1 LRNKKALLILFL
13 ANGISGFA
21 QGITMLSI
29 PWYFAG
35 HNQSSLFNI
44 FYALVTLG
52 SLFWG
57 LYAGALV
64 DGFNRKDVFLG
75 TNFIEG
81 LIVLSI
87 ASLGFKEFASPEL
100 RDHALP
106 TALIVMVFATTFFG
120 YIIHYPN
127 LYAFAQEISD
137 PKDYTKVTSYIE
149 IVGQSTAIAS
159 AALGV
164 FLLEGVDSIEPFS
177 FLGMHF
183 DFELRIEKWELHEIF
198 LLDGITY
205 ILSFIM
211 IIFIKYKPVKN
222 LAQFDEGDLKD
233 RLKSGY
239 DFLLRNKLVTVF
251 GVCSYSIFIVLLVE
265 RFGLLPIYVKNNL
278 QGAGDVL
285 SFSEVMYASGSML
298 AGFMVGSFLTKM
310 PIPKSIIIFIFFT
323 SAGFFISTFID
334 NSVFFY
340 MVSFMFGIA
349 NAGSRI
355 FRISY
360 LFMLVPNELTGRV
373 NSMFNVI
380 TTVFRLV
387 FILTFSL
394 PFFARESNITIAYAV
409 LGVFTLSAGIVL
421 IVLYKKLLA
430 LTEGLSDTEPGHH

>member
-1 LRNKKALLILFL
+1 MRNKKALLILFL
-13 ANGISGFA
+13 ANGLSGFA
-21 QGITMLSI
+21 QGVTMLSI
-29 PWYFAG
+29 PWYFASQ
-35 HNQSSLFNI
+35 NLSPLFNI

-100 RDHALP
+100 QDHALP

-149 IVGQSTAIAS
+149 IVGQSTAVAS

-164 FLLEGVDSIEPFS
+164 FLLEGVDSIETLPFVGT
-177 FLGMHF
+177 FALK
-183 DFELRIEKWELHEIF
+183 IEKWELHEIF
-198 LLDGITY
+198 LLDGISY

-239 DFLLRNKLVTVF
+239 DFLIQHKLVTVF

-278 QGAGDVL
+278 QAGGDVL
-285 SFSEVMYASGSML
+285 SFSEVMYASGSLL
-298 AGFMVGSFLTKM
+298 AGFMVGGFLSKM
-310 PIPKSIIIFIFFT
+310 PIPKSIIIFIVFT
-323 SAGFFISTFID
+323 SAGFFISALID
-334 NSVFFY
+334 ENSLFY
-340 MVSFMFGIA
+340 VVSFLFGIA

-380 TTVFRLV
+380 TTVFRLA
-387 FILTFSL
+387 FILAFSL
-394 PFFARESNITIAYAV
+394 PFFARESNITIAYAI
-409 LGVFTLSAGIVL
+409 LGFFTLSAGVIL
-421 IVLYKKLLA
+421 IILYKKLLA
-430 LTEGLSDTEPGHH
+430 LTEGLSDIEQAPH

>member
-35 HNQSSLFNI
+35 QNQSSLFNI

-100 RDHALP
+100 KDHALP

-164 FLLEGVDSIEPFS
+164 FLLEGVDTIETIPFIGA
-177 FLGMHF
+177 LP
-183 DFELRIEKWELHEIF
+183 LKIEKWELHEIF

-239 DFLLRNKLVTVF
+239 DFLANNRLVTVF

-278 QGAGDVL
+278 QEGGDVL
-285 SFSEVMYASGSML
+285 SFSEVMYASGSLL
-298 AGFMVGSFLTKM
+298 AGFMVGGFLTKM
-310 PIPKSIIIFIFFT
+310 PIPKSIIIFICFT
-323 SAGFFISTFID
+323 SVGFFISTVID
-334 NSVFFY
+334 ESIIFY
-340 MVSFMFGIA
+340 VVSFMFGIA

-380 TTVFRLV
+380 TTVFRLT
-387 FILTFSL
+387 FILLFSL
-394 PFFARESNITIAYAV
+394 PFFSRESNITLAYAT
-409 LGVFTLSAGIVL
+409 LGFFTLSAGIVL
-421 IVLYKKLLA
+421 IVLYKRLLA
-430 LTEGLSDTEPGHH
+430 LTEGLSDAEQAHH

>member
-1 LRNKKALLILFL
+1 MRNKKALLILFL

-29 PWYFAG
+29 PWYFASQ
-35 HNQSSLFNI
+35 NQSSTFNI
-44 FYALVTLG
+44 YYALVTLG

-100 RDHALP
+100 KDHALP

-149 IVGQSTAIAS
+149 IVGQSTAIAA

-164 FLLEGVDSIEPFS
+164 FLLEGVDSIESIPFIGTVP
-177 FLGMHF
+177 LK
-183 DFELRIEKWELHEIF
+183 IEKWELHEIF

-239 DFLLRNKLVTVF
+239 DFLIRNKLVTIF

-265 RFGLLPIYVKNNL
+265 RFSMLPIYVKNNL
-278 QGAGDVL
+278 GGGGDVL
-285 SFSEVMYASGSML
+285 SFSEVMYALGSL
-298 AGFMVGSFLTKM
+298 FAGFMVGSFLTKM
-310 PIPKSIIIFIFFT
+310 SIPKSIIIFIFFT
-323 SAGFFISTFID
+323 STGFFISAMFD
-334 NSVFFY
+334 NNIVFY
-340 MVSFMFGIA
+340 IVSFMFGIA

-380 TTVFRLV
+380 TTVFRLI

-394 PFFARESNITIAYAV
+394 HFFAKESNIVIAYMI
-409 LGVFTLSAGIVL
+409 LGCFTLSAGIIL
-421 IVLYKKLLA
+421 IVLYKKLLR
-430 LTEGLSDTEPGHH
+430 LTEGLSDSENAHH

>member
-1 LRNKKALLILFL
+1 LRNKKALLVLFL

-35 HNQSSLFNI
+35 QNQSSIFNI

-87 ASLGFKEFASPEL
+87 ASLGFKEFSSADL
-100 RDHALP
+100 NNNALP
-106 TALIVMVFATTFFG
+106 TALIIMVFATTFFG

-137 PKDYTKVTSYIE
+137 PKDYTRVTSYIE

-164 FLLEGVDSIEPFS
+164 FLLEGVDTFENIPF
-177 FLGMHF
+177 FGNVHLQI
-183 DFELRIEKWELHEIF
+183 DKWELHEIF
-198 LLDGITY
+198 LMDGITY

-211 IIFIKYKPVKN
+211 IIFIKYTPVKN

-239 DFLLRNKLVTVF
+239 NFLKQNKLVTIF

-265 RFGLLPIYVKNNL
+265 RFGLLPTYVKNNL
-278 QGAGDVL
+278 QAAGDVL
-285 SFSEVMYASGSML
+285 SFSEVMYGSGSLM
-298 AGFMVGSFLTKM
+298 AGFLVGGFLTKM
-310 PIPKSIIIFIFFT
+310 PIPKSILIFIFFT
-323 SAGFFISTFID
+323 AAGFFISSLID
-334 NSVFFY
+334 NNILFY
-340 MVSFMFGIA
+340 AVSFLFGIA

-355 FRISY
+355 FRVSY

-380 TTVFRLV
+380 TTVFRLI
-387 FILTFSL
+387 FILAFSL
-394 PFFARESNITIAYAV
+394 PFFAKESNITIAYAI
-409 LGVFTLSAGIVL
+409 LGLFTLSAGIVL
-421 IVLYKKLLA
+421 LVLYQKLLA
-430 LTEGLSDTEPGHH
+430 LTDGLTDSTADHH

>member
-1 LRNKKALLILFL
+1 LKNKKALLILFL

-35 HNQSSLFNI
+35 QNETPLFNV

-87 ASLGFKEFASPEL
+87 ASLGFKLFASPEL
-100 RDHALP
+100 SDHALP
-106 TALIVMVFATTFFG
+106 TSLIVLVFATTFFG

-149 IVGQSTAIAS
+149 IVGQSTAIAA

-164 FLLEGVDSIEPFS
+164 FLLEGVDSIEPYTIF
-177 FLGMHF
+177 GNTYM
-183 DFELRIEKWELHEIF
+183 FELKIEKWELHEIF

-239 DFLLRNKLVTVF
+239 DFLLKNKLVTIF

-265 RFGLLPIYVKNNL
+265 RFGLLPTYVKNNL

-285 SFSEVMYASGSML
+285 SFSEVMYASGSLM
-298 AGFMVGSFLTKM
+298 AGFMVGGLLTKL

-323 SAGFFISTFID
+323 SVGFFISALTD
-334 NSVFFY
+334 NTLLFY
-340 MVSFMFGIA
+340 IVSFLFGIA

-380 TTVFRLV
+380 TTVFRLA
-387 FILTFSL
+387 FILAFSL
-394 PFFARESNITIAYAV
+394 PFFAKESNITIAYAIMG
-409 LGVFTLSAGIVL
+409 LFTLSAGIVL
-421 IVLYKKLLA
+421 IVLYKRLLT
-430 LTEGLSDTEPGHH
+430 LTEGIADSDAHH

>member
-1 LRNKKALLILFL
+1 MRNKKALLILFL

-29 PWYFAG
+29 PWYFASQ
-35 HNQSSLFNI
+35 NQSSTFNI
-44 FYALVTLG
+44 YYALVTLG

-100 RDHALP
+100 KDHALP

-164 FLLEGVDSIEPFS
+164 FLLEGVDSIESIPFIGTVP
-177 FLGMHF
+177 LV
-183 DFELRIEKWELHEIF
+183 IEKWELHEIF

-239 DFLLRNKLVTVF
+239 DFLIRNKLVTIF

-265 RFGLLPIYVKNNL
+265 RFSMLPIYVKNNL
-278 QGAGDVL
+278 GGAGDVL
-285 SFSEVMYASGSML
+285 SFAEVMYALGSL
-298 AGFMVGSFLTKM
+298 FAGFMVGSLLTKM

-323 SAGFFISTFID
+323 ATGFFVSAAFD
-334 NSVFFY
+334 NNIVFY
-340 MVSFMFGIA
+340 VVSFMFGIA

-380 TTVFRLV
+380 TTVFRLI

-394 PFFARESNITIAYAV
+394 HFFAKESNIVYAYLI
-409 LGVFTLSAGIVL
+409 LGCFTLTAGVVL
-421 IVLYKKLLA
+421 IVLYKKLLR
-430 LTEGLSDTEPGHH
+430 LTEGLSDSENSHH

>member
-1 LRNKKALLILFL
+1 MRNKRALLILFL

-29 PWYFAG
+29 PWYFVS
-35 HNQSSLFNI
+35 HNQFSQFNI
-44 FYALVTLG
+44 FYALVTLF

-81 LIVLSI
+81 LIILSI
-87 ASLGFKEFASPEL
+87 ASLGFKEFASPNIA
-100 RDHALP
+100 DHALP

-137 PKDYTKVTSYIE
+137 PRDYTKVTSYIE
-149 IVGQSTAIAS
+149 IVGQSTVMAS
-159 AALGV
+159 AAIGV
-164 FLLEGVDSIEPFS
+164 FLLGGVDSIETIHLFG
-177 FLGMHF
+177 LEYV
-183 DFELRIEKWELHEIF
+183 FELKIAKWELHEIF

-205 ILSFIM
+205 IISFVM
-211 IIFIKYKPVKN
+211 IIFIKYQPVKN
-222 LAQFDEGDLKD
+222 LTQFDEGGLKD

-239 DFLLRNKLVTVF
+239 DFLRKNSLVTIF
-251 GVCSYSIFIVLLVE
+251 GVCSYVIFIVLVVE
-265 RFGLLPIYVKNNL
+265 RIGLLSKYVNNNL
-278 QGAGDVL
+278 QGGASV
-285 SFSEVMYASGSML
+285 FSYSEIFYTLGSLIMGYLASG
-298 AGFMVGSFLTKM
+298 FLSRL
-310 PIPKSIIIFIFFT
+310 PIPKSIIIFVFLTAF
-323 SAGFFISTFID
+323 GFFLSALFD
-334 NSVFFY
+334 YSLVFYF
-340 MVSFMFGIA
+340 VSFIFGLA

-380 TTVFRLV
+380 TTLFRLL

-394 PFFARESNITIAYAV
+394 PFFAKGSNITFAYGI
-409 LGVFTLSAGIVL
+409 LGLFTLATGVVL
-421 IVLYKKLLA
+421 MVLYSKLLT
-430 LTEGLSDTEPGHH
+430 LTENVSDSDNGH

>member
-1 LRNKKALLILFL
+1 MRNKKALLILFL

-35 HNQSSLFNI
+35 QNQSSLFNI

-164 FLLEGVDSIEPFS
+164 FLLEGVDTIESLPFIGT
-177 FLGMHF
+177 FPLK
-183 DFELRIEKWELHEIF
+183 IEKWELHEIF

-239 DFLLRNKLVTVF
+239 DFLVQNKLVTIF

-278 QGAGDVL
+278 QEGGDVL
-285 SFSEVMYASGSML
+285 SFSEVMYASGSLL

-323 SAGFFISTFID
+323 SVGFFISAFID
-334 NSVFFY
+334 TSGIFY
-340 MVSFMFGIA
+340 IVSFMFGIA

-380 TTVFRLV
+380 TTVFRLT

-394 PFFARESNITIAYAV
+394 PFFARESNITIAYAA
-409 LGVFTLSAGIVL
+409 LGIFTLSAGLVL

-430 LTEGLSDTEPGHH
+430 LTEGLSDSEHGNH

>member
-1 LRNKKALLILFL
+1 MRNKKALLILFL

-29 PWYFAG
+29 PWYFT
-35 HNQSSLFNI
+35 NQNQFSQFNI

-81 LIVLSI
+81 LIILSI

-100 RDHALP
+100 KDHALP

-137 PKDYTKVTSYIE
+137 PRDYTKVTSYIE
-149 IVGQSTAIAS
+149 IVGQSTVMAS

-164 FLLEGVDSIEPFS
+164 FLLDGVDSIETINL
-177 FLGMHF
+177 LGF
-183 DFELRIEKWELHEIF
+183 EYVFELKIDKWELHEIF
-198 LLDGITY
+198 LMDGITY
-205 ILSFIM
+205 IISFVM
-211 IIFIKYKPVKN
+211 IIFIKYEPVKN

-239 DFLLRNKLVTVF
+239 DFLKRNRLVTIF
-251 GVCSYSIFIVLLVE
+251 GVCSYSVFIVLLVE
-265 RFGLLPIYVKNNL
+265 RIGLLSKYVNNNL
-278 QGAGDVL
+278 QESAAV
-285 SFSEVMYASGSML
+285 FSYSEIFYTLGSLIMGYL
-298 AGFMVGSFLTKM
+298 AAGFLSKI
-310 PIPKSIIIFIFFT
+310 PIPKSIIIFVFIT
-323 SAGFFISTFID
+323 SAGFFLSSFSDTSI
-334 NSVFFY
+334 VFYF
-340 MVSFMFGIA
+340 VSFIFGLA

-380 TTVFRLV
+380 TTVFRLF

-394 PFFARESNITIAYAV
+394 PFFAKGSNITFAYGT
-409 LGVFTLSAGIVL
+409 LGVFTFATGIVL
-421 IVLYKKLLA
+421 VFLYKKLLT
-430 LTEGLSDTEPGHH
+430 LTENISETDGHH

>member
-1 LRNKKALLILFL
+1 MRNKKALLILFL

-35 HNQSSLFNI
+35 QNQSSLFNI

-164 FLLEGVDSIEPFS
+164 FLLEGVDSIETLPFIGT
-177 FLGMHF
+177 FPLK
-183 DFELRIEKWELHEIF
+183 IEKWELHEIF
-198 LLDGITY
+198 LLDGVTY

-239 DFLLRNKLVTVF
+239 DFLAQNKLVTIF

-265 RFGLLPIYVKNNL
+265 RFGLLPVYVKNNL
-278 QGAGDVL
+278 QEGGDVL
-285 SFSEVMYASGSML
+285 SFSEVMYASGSLL
-298 AGFMVGSFLTKM
+298 AGFMVGGFLTKM

-323 SAGFFISTFID
+323 SAGFFVSAFID
-334 NSVFFY
+334 ESILFY
-340 MVSFMFGIA
+340 AVSFLFGIA

-380 TTVFRLV
+380 TTVFRLA
-387 FILTFSL
+387 FILAFSI
-394 PFFARESNITIAYAV
+394 PFFAKDSNITLAYAT
-409 LGVFTLSAGIVL
+409 LGIFTLSAGTVL

-430 LTEGLSDTEPGHH
+430 LTEGISDAEQGHH

>member
-1 LRNKKALLILFL
+1 MRNKKALLILFL
-13 ANGISGFA
+13 ANGLSGFA

-35 HNQSSLFNI
+35 QNQSSLFNI

-164 FLLEGVDSIEPFS
+164 FLLEGVDSIETIPFIGT
-177 FLGMHF
+177 FPLK
-183 DFELRIEKWELHEIF
+183 IEKWELHEIF

-239 DFLLRNKLVTVF
+239 DFLLQNKLVTIF

-265 RFGLLPIYVKNNL
+265 RFGLLPVYVKNNL
-278 QGAGDVL
+278 QEGGDVL
-285 SFSEVMYASGSML
+285 SFSEVMYASGSLL
-298 AGFMVGSFLTKM
+298 AGFMVGGFLTKM

-323 SAGFFISTFID
+323 SAGFFISAFID
-334 NSVFFY
+334 ESIIFY
-340 MVSFMFGIA
+340 AVSFLFGIA

-380 TTVFRLV
+380 TTVFRLT
-387 FILTFSL
+387 FILAFSL
-394 PFFARESNITIAYAV
+394 PFFAKESNIKFAYAT
-409 LGVFTLSAGIVL
+409 LGIFTLSAAAVL
-421 IVLYKKLLA
+421 IFLYKKLLA
-430 LTEGLSDTEPGHH
+430 LTEGISDAEPGNH